1 MLPTSTDVLV
11 VGAGPTGLAT
21 ALTLARRGVE
31 VTVLDRL
38 AAPPMTS
45 RAAVVHAYT
54 LEVLDRIDAAAPLVA
69 QGGADAAFHRAR
81 PGPGAAVGAVP
92 RAAVPLPLRAAG
104 LPVGHRG
111 GAHRAVGRTRRPGT
125 TAVPAHRAE
134 PRPATACSRRS
145 TDEALRRP
153 VRRRRGRPA
162 QHGPA
167 SWPASASPAGS
178 DEESF
183 VLADVRVR
191 SVLPRDEAALF
202 LARSGPLVWAPLP
215 DGVVRLVAAV
225 ATAPAEPDAAYLQAL
240 LDERGPARRPD
251 RVTEVLWGSR
261 FRVHHR
267 IADTFRAGPVLL
279 AGDAGHVHSPAG
291 GQGMNLGIC
300 DAVALGTA
308 LADVL
313 DGGPET
319 LLDDYTARQRP
330 MAEDVLS
337 FAAGLTR
344 LATVSPARRPARDV
358 LLAAARCR
366 ATVRAAGSR
375 CACPGCPTGNARR
388 ARRSGLARRLRLGT
402 RGRSAGRSVRHA
414 AECDQRER
422 AGRRTRHRHRAVRG
436 GGQPGERRTERRGEQ
451 ADHPLGRIR
460 PGRAARLGTFRCPY
474 DAHRLFHTTVPA
486 AKTASAN
493 AARHRMPGQREP
505 GQRHGLRG
513 RAPRAAPAP
522 CRAGR
527 RADRPRAPP
536 PRPRRSRRRR
546 TARSRLAAPAARPAR
561 RAPAPP

>member
-21 ALTLARRGVE
+21 ALTLARRGVQ

-38 AAPPMTS
+38 AAPPTTS

-54 LEVLDRIDAAAPLVA
+54 LEVLDRIDAAAPLIA
-69 QGGADAAFHRAR
+69 QAVRTPRFTVRDRDRVLLSVPFHELPSRFPYALLVSQ
-81 PGPGAAVGAVP
+81 AVTEAVLTEKL
-92 RAAVPLPLRAAG
+92 AELGVQI
-104 LPVGHRG
+104 
-111 GAHRAVGRTRRPGT
+111 RRPCQLTGLSHT
-125 TAVPAHRAE
+125 GDGMLAQV
-134 PRPATACSRRS
+134 
-145 TDEALRRP
+145 DGEALRARFVVGADGLHST
-153 VRRRRGRPA
+153 VRQLAGI
-162 QHGPA
+162 GFTG
-167 SWPASASPAGS
+167 GS

-202 LARSGPLVWAPLP
+202 LARPGPLVWAPLP
-215 DGVVRLVAAV
+215 GGVVRLVAAV

-308 LADVL
+308 VADVL

-344 LATVSPARRPARDV
+344 LAGVSPARRPARDV
-358 LLAAARCR
+358 LL
-366 ATVRAAGSR
+366 
-375 CACPGCPTGNARR
+375 
-388 ARRSGLARRLRLGT
+388 RLLG
-402 RGRSAGRSVRHA
+402 
-414 AECDQRER
+414 
-422 AGRRTRHRHRAVRG
+422 AV
-436 GGQPGERRTERRGEQ
+436 P
-451 ADHPLGRIR
+451 
-460 PGRAARLGTFRCPY
+460 
-474 DAHRLFHTTVPA
+474 
-486 AKTASAN
+486 
-493 AARHRMPGQREP
+493 
-505 GQRHGLRG
+505 
-513 RAPRAAPAP
+513 
-522 CRAGR
+522 
-527 RADRPRAPP
+527 
-536 PRPRRSRRRR
+536 
-546 TARSRLAAPAARPAR
+546 PAR
-561 RAPAPP
+561 RRIALRLSGLSHRERTPG

>member
-38 AAPPMTS
+38 AAPPITS

-54 LEVLDRIDAAAPLVA
+54 LEVLDRIGAAAPLIA
-69 QGGADAAFHRAR
+69 QAVRTPRFTVRDRDRLLLSVPFHELPSRFPYALLVSQAVTEAVLTEKLTELGVQVRRSCQLTGLSQVDDGMLAQVDGETLRARFVVGAD
-81 PGPGAAVGAVP
+81 
-92 RAAVPLPLRAAG
+92 G
-104 LPVGHRG
+104 LH
-111 GAHRAVGRTRRPGT
+111 
-125 TAVPAHRAE
+125 
-134 PRPATACSRRS
+134 S
-145 TDEALRRP
+145 T
-153 VRRRRGRPA
+153 VRRL
-162 QHGPA
+162 
-167 SWPASASPAGS
+167 AGIGFTGSS

-183 VLADVRVR
+183 VLADVRVQ

-215 DGVVRLVAAV
+215 NGVVRLVAAV
-225 ATAPAEPDAAYLQAL
+225 QTAPADPDAAYLQAL

-308 LADVL
+308 VANVL

-319 LLDDYTARQRP
+319 LLDDYSARQRP

-344 LATVSPARRPARDV
+344 MAAVSPARRPARDV
-358 LLAAARCR
+358 LL
-366 ATVRAAGSR
+366 
-375 CACPGCPTGNARR
+375 
-388 ARRSGLARRLRLGT
+388 RLLG
-402 RGRSAGRSVRHA
+402 
-414 AECDQRER
+414 
-422 AGRRTRHRHRAVRG
+422 AV
-436 GGQPGERRTERRGEQ
+436 P
-451 ADHPLGRIR
+451 
-460 PGRAARLGTFRCPY
+460 
-474 DAHRLFHTTVPA
+474 
-486 AKTASAN
+486 
-493 AARHRMPGQREP
+493 
-505 GQRHGLRG
+505 
-513 RAPRAAPAP
+513 
-522 CRAGR
+522 
-527 RADRPRAPP
+527 
-536 PRPRRSRRRR
+536 
-546 TARSRLAAPAARPAR
+546 PAR
-561 RAPAPP
+561 RRIALRLSGLSHRERTPG